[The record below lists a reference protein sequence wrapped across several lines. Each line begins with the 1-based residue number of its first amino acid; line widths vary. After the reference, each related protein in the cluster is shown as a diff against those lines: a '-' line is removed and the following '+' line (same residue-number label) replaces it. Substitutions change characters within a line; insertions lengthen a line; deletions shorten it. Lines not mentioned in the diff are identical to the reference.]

1 MGSSNSTIMLRMKRV
16 YEPLASDDGTRI
28 LVERLWPRGMT
39 KERARVDI
47 WCREISPSPELHKW
61 YGHRPDRYP
70 EFKER
75 YLQELKG
82 NEKLDQLAR
91 LAQRQNVTMVFASR
105 DVDRSNAKL
114 LYDLLTQKNRG

>member
-1 MGSSNSTIMLRMKRV
+1 MKRV